1 MNEKVGGIILAA
13 GASVRM
19 GKTKQLLPVGNG
31 ILIERVL
38 NEALSSDLDKV
49 VLVLGH
55 RAEAIRKALGKTI
68 QHPKLKVVENTHYKQ
83 GISSSIRAGLPEVAE
98 FGHAMILLG
107 DMPYVQSRLINL
119 LLRQYLDSGL
129 SIGAI
134 EVKSRRTHPVIFSR
148 QLYAELHQL
157 KGDVGAKPLFT
168 KYRHKLCLV
177 KPAVDYDDRDIDT
190 QEEYHELRHLLTD

>member
-1 MNEKVGGIILAA
+1 MNETIAGIILAA

-31 ILIERVL
+31 ILLERVL
-38 NEALSSDLDKV
+38 SEALISQLDKV

-55 RAEAIRKALGKTI
+55 QAETIQKALGQTV
-68 QHPKLKVVENTHYKQ
+68 QHPKLKVIENSHYKQ
-83 GISSSIRAGLPEVAE
+83 GISSSIRAGLPEVAD
-98 FGHAMILLG
+98 FDHAMILLG

-119 LLRQYLDSGL
+119 LLRHYLDSGL
-129 SIGAI
+129 PIGAI

-157 KGDVGAKPLFT
+157 KGDVGAKALFT
-168 KYRHKLCLV
+168 KYRHELCLV
-177 KPAVDYDDRDIDT
+177 KPEADYDDRDIDT